1 MLVRTHSEEETIALG
16 RSLGREW
23 QRGVV
28 LLIGNLG
35 SGKTTLTKG
44 IAEGLGVLSGE
55 EVSSPTFSL
64 IHEYGPAL
72 YHVDLYRLD
81 TEAEVA
87 TLGLEELFDRDA
99 LIVIEWGERFPRLM
113 PDSRIEVRF
122 RTLGEEER
130 EIEVR
135 RFPQP

>member
-16 RSLGREW
+16 RSLAREW
-23 QRGVV
+23 KRGVV

-44 IAEGLGVLSGE
+44 IAEGLGVLARE

-64 IHEYGPAL
+64 IHEYGPTL
-72 YHVDLYRLD
+72 YHIDLYRLD

-87 TLGLEELFDRDA
+87 TLGLEELFDQDA
-99 LIVIEWGERFPRLM
+99 LIVIEWGERFSRLM
-113 PDSRIEVRF
+113 PDSRMEVRF
-122 RTLGEEER
+122 RTISEEER

-135 RFPQP
+135 QVPQH